1 MATPLCSLFW
11 MGEKLLV
18 GLCENHVLAD
28 AAYDRNAIRLCV
40 KRMWAKAC
48 IKPKGNR
55 KARKW
60 CVKKRYRHRNIIK
73 GFLEL

>member
-1 MATPLCSLFW
+1 
-11 MGEKLLV
+11 MGEKLLE

-28 AAYDRNAIRLCV
+28 EAYDSDSIRESV
-40 KRMWAKAC
+40 KPMWAKAC

-60 CVKKRYRHRNIIK
+60 CVKKRYQHRISLRGFWSFETLSPHRHP
-73 GFLEL
+73 L